1 MLYPISGGRPALAG
15 AFAGRHLSPLTSLV
29 TTAGPLVGP
38 ARPYV

>member
-1 MLYPISGGRPALAG
+1 MSASHAG

-29 TTAGPLVGP
+29 TGSLATPGPLLVGP